1 MQQIIENYY
10 LIAFLI
16 SAALTCVYAFMW
28 HKHFHVIF
36 SLIFAFI
43 PAVNL
48 GYYMSVSS
56 ENVDGVIAGIKIS
69 YLGGCFLLLFVTLHI
84 FNLCHI
90 NISKTFERLLI
101 VFAMITY
108 MGALTIGHS
117 HLFYNDIT
125 VTFENGVMHQYR
137 DYGPLHTVMYLI
149 VALYFLMAFFAMIYA
164 FIAKKEV
171 PKRIIWLL
179 FIPEMVAFLTFF
191 GSKLAFEM
199 VELTPVAYIFAQ
211 IMYLFI
217 AHYLCLYDVTDVAV
231 DSLTE
236 AGLMGFI
243 SLDKKMDYLGSTP
256 TAHKVFE
263 NLSNLAI
270 DKPLSQDKEIYDTF
284 SPWLKKFMEDEN
296 QNKFYYTKGDNIYLV
311 EIHYLLHD
319 GRKRGYQ
326 ITISDDT
333 QNQKYIKLIAS
344 YNSDLEKE
352 VKIKTDNI
360 VRMHNDFIR
369 SMATLVES
377 RDNSTG
383 GHIVRT
389 SDMVELLMSE
399 IMKDGEFVTANN
411 ITESF
416 VADIIKAASLH
427 DIGKIAVSD
436 LILQK
441 KGKFTKEEYEKMKK
455 HSAEG
460 ARVLERILD
469 EKDDPQF
476 KKIAINVAHY
486 HHEKMDGSG
495 YPEHLKG
502 DEIPLEARIMAIAD
516 VYDALVSK
524 RWYKEKMEFDEAD
537 RIMMESMGSH
547 FDKRLEKFYVAARP
561 KMEEYYKTK
570 EDTDV
575 FPGME

>member
-36 SLIFAFI
+36 SLIFAFV
-43 PAVNL
+43 PVVNL

-56 ENVDGVIAGIKIS
+56 DTVDGVITGIKIS

-108 MGALTIGHS
+108 MGALTIGHG

-149 VALYFLMAFFAMIYA
+149 VVLYFSMAFIGIIYA
-164 FIAKKEV
+164 FIKKKEV

-179 FIPEMVAFLTFF
+179 FIPEIVAFLTFF

-243 SLDKKMDYLGSTP
+243 SLDKKLNYLGSTP

-319 GRKRGYQ
+319 GIKRGYQ

-352 VKIKTDNI
+352 VKIKTENI

-369 SMATLVES
+369 SMATMVES
-377 RDNSTG
+377 RDSSTG

-389 SDMVELLMSE
+389 SDVVEMLMNE
-399 IMKDGEFVTANN
+399 IVKDEDFVRENKIDDTFIAN
-411 ITESF
+411 
-416 VADIIKAASLH
+416 IIKAAPLH
-427 DIGKIAVSD
+427 DIGKISVDDA
-436 LILQK
+436 ILK
-441 KGKFTKEEYEKMKK
+441 KPKEKGRFTEEEFKEMQR
-455 HSAEG
+455 HSTEG
-460 ARVLERILD
+460 ARVLEQILD
-469 EKDDPQF
+469 EKDDPLF
-476 KKIAINVAHY
+476 KKLAINVAHF
-486 HHEKMDGSG
+486 HHERMDGSG
-495 YPEHLKG
+495 YPKGLKG
-502 DEIPLEARIMAIAD
+502 DEIPLESRIMAVAD

-524 RWYKEKMEFDEAD
+524 RIYKDSMSFEEAD
-537 RIMMESMGSH
+537 KIMMESMGRH

-561 KMEEYYKTK
+561 KIEEYYLKQ
-570 EDTDV
+570 TDR
-575 FPGME
+575 